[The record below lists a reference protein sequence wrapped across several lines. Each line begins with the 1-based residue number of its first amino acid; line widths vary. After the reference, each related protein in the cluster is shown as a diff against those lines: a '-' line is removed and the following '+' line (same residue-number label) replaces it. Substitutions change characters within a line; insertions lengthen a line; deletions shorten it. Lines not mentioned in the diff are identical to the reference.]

1 MDFDIEGN
9 NLSEMEAYK
18 MINKV
23 MLLLIILAA
32 IFGNIYFYIIN
43 RQLSLTYLIYSLL
56 ICTVMTFLLFLEQF
70 VSKF

>member
-1 MDFDIEGN
+1 MIVGTMDFDIERN
-9 NLSEMEAYK
+9 NLSEMETYK

-56 ICTVMTFLLFLEQF
+56 ICTVMTFLLFLE
-70 VSKF
+70 

>member
-1 MDFDIEGN
+1 MIVGTMDFDIEGN
-9 NLSEMEAYK
+9 NLSEMETYK

-56 ICTVMTFLLFLEQF
+56 ICTVMTFLLFLE
-70 VSKF
+70 

>member
-1 MDFDIEGN
+1 MGFDIERN
-9 NLSEMEAYK
+9 NLSEMETYK

-56 ICTVMTFLLFLEQF
+56 ICTVMTFLLFLE
-70 VSKF
+70 

>member
-1 MDFDIEGN
+1 MITGMMDFDTERN
-9 NLSEMEAYK
+9 NLSEMETYK

-56 ICTVMTFLLFLEQF
+56 ICTVMTFLLFLE
-70 VSKF
+70 

>member
-1 MDFDIEGN
+1 MASDIEGN
-9 NLSEMEAYK
+9 NLSEMETYK

-56 ICTVMTFLLFLEQF
+56 ICTVMTFLLFLE
-70 VSKF
+70 

>member
-1 MDFDIEGN
+1 MITGTMGFDIERN
-9 NLSEMEAYK
+9 NLSEMETYK

-56 ICTVMTFLLFLEQF
+56 ICTVMTFLLFLE
-70 VSKF
+70 

>member
-9 NLSEMEAYK
+9 NLSEMETYK

-56 ICTVMTFLLFLEQF
+56 ICTVMTFLLFL
-70 VSKF
+70 K

>member
-1 MDFDIEGN
+1 ERN
-9 NLSEMEAYK
+9 NLSEMETYK

-56 ICTVMTFLLFLEQF
+56 ICTVMTFLLFLE
-70 VSKF
+70 

>member
-1 MDFDIEGN
+1 MIGGTMDFDIEGN
-9 NLSEMEAYK
+9 NLSEMETYK

-56 ICTVMTFLLFLEQF
+56 ICTVMTFLLFLE
-70 VSKF
+70 

>member
-1 MDFDIEGN
+1 N
-9 NLSEMEAYK
+9 NLSEMETYK

-56 ICTVMTFLLFLEQF
+56 ICTVMTFLLFLE
-70 VSKF
+70 

>member
-1 MDFDIEGN
+1 MITGTMDFDIEGN
-9 NLSEMEAYK
+9 NLSEMETYK

-56 ICTVMTFLLFLEQF
+56 ICTVMTFLLFLE
-70 VSKF
+70 

>member
-1 MDFDIEGN
+1 MIAGTMGFDIERN
-9 NLSEMEAYK
+9 NLSEMETYK

-32 IFGNIYFYIIN
+32 IFGNIYFYIID

-56 ICTVMTFLLFLEQF
+56 ICTVMTFLLFLE
-70 VSKF
+70 

>member
-9 NLSEMEAYK
+9 NLSEMETYK

-56 ICTVMTFLLFLEQF
+56 ICTVMTFLLFLE
-70 VSKF
+70 

>member
-1 MDFDIEGN
+1 MIFGTMASDIEGN
-9 NLSEMEAYK
+9 NLSEMETYK

-56 ICTVMTFLLFLEQF
+56 ICTVMTFLLFLE
-70 VSKF
+70 

>member
-1 MDFDIEGN
+1 
-9 NLSEMEAYK
+9 

-56 ICTVMTFLLFLEQF
+56 ICTVMTFLLFLE
-70 VSKF
+70 

>member
-1 MDFDIEGN
+1 EGN
-9 NLSEMEAYK
+9 NLSEMETYK

-56 ICTVMTFLLFLEQF
+56 ICTVMTFLLFLE
-70 VSKF
+70 

>member
-9 NLSEMEAYK
+9 NLSEMETYK

-32 IFGNIYFYIIN
+32 IFVNIYFYIIN

-56 ICTVMTFLLFLEQF
+56 ICTVMTFLLFLE
-70 VSKF
+70 

>member
-1 MDFDIEGN
+1 MIFGTMDSDIEGN
-9 NLSEMEAYK
+9 NLSEMETYK

-56 ICTVMTFLLFLEQF
+56 ICTVMTFLLFLE
-70 VSKF
+70 

>member
-9 NLSEMEAYK
+9 NLSEMETYK

-32 IFGNIYFYIIN
+32 IFGNICFYIIN

-56 ICTVMTFLLFLEQF
+56 ICTVMTFLLFLE
-70 VSKF
+70 

>member
-1 MDFDIEGN
+1 MITGTMDFDIERN
-9 NLSEMEAYK
+9 NLSEMETYK

-56 ICTVMTFLLFLEQF
+56 ICTVMTFLLFLE
-70 VSKF
+70 

>member
-1 MDFDIEGN
+1 MIAGTMGFDIERN
-9 NLSEMEAYK
+9 NLSEMETYK

-56 ICTVMTFLLFLEQF
+56 ICTVMTFLLFLE
-70 VSKF
+70 

>member
-1 MDFDIEGN
+1 MIFGMTGFDIEGN
-9 NLSEMEAYK
+9 NLSEMETYK

-56 ICTVMTFLLFLEQF
+56 ICTVMTFLLFLE
-70 VSKF
+70 

>member
-9 NLSEMEAYK
+9 NLSEMETYK

-56 ICTVMTFLLFLEQF
+56 ICTVMTFLLFIE
-70 VSKF
+70 

>member
-1 MDFDIEGN
+1 MIAGTMDFDIEGN
-9 NLSEMEAYK
+9 NLSEMETYK

-56 ICTVMTFLLFLEQF
+56 ICTVMTFLLFLE
-70 VSKF
+70 

>member
-1 MDFDIEGN
+1 DIEGN
-9 NLSEMEAYK
+9 NLSEMETYK

-56 ICTVMTFLLFLEQF
+56 ICTVMTFLLFLE
-70 VSKF
+70 